1 MKKMVFISSPYSG
14 DVEKNTEKAKFY
26 ARIAA
31 GCGHVPIAPHLY
43 FPNFMD
49 EENATERIQGIE
61 MGVEIMCACD
71 EFWLMG
77 GNITRGMQYELE
89 RAKEMKLP
97 VRLYDDNM
105 NRIERKTMKLDDR
118 LDEHY
123 FELIKGIKFA
133 K

>member
-1 MKKMVFISSPYSG
+1 M
-14 DVEKNTEKAKFY
+14 EENTEKAKFY

-31 GCGHVPIAPHLY
+31 GCGHVPIVPHLY

-61 MGVEIMCACD
+61 MRVEIMCACD

-118 LDEHY
+118 LDEQY
-123 FELIKGIKFA
+123 FELIKGVKFA